1 VLFTLE
7 NIIIAQSTVRR
18 YFAIRVLK
26 SHRAAKKIQCIWR
39 GYDCRV
45 MYQEEYAARKIQ
57 TLWRGFDCHEMYQD
71 EVLTRHDSAK
81 IIQKN
86 WRAFFQ
92 YSNYLILQYETQ
104 AAINIQRYWRGFL
117 DFSH

>member
-1 VLFTLE
+1 
-7 NIIIAQSTVRR
+7 
-18 YFAIRVLK
+18 
-26 SHRAAKKIQCIWR
+26 
-39 GYDCRV
+39 

-92 YSNYLILQYETQ
+92 YSNYLILHYETQ

-117 DFSH
+117 DFFALNY